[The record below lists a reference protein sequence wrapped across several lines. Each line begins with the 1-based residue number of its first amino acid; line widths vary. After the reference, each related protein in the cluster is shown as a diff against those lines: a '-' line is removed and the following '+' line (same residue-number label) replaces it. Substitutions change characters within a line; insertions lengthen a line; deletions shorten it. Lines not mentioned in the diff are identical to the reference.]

1 MYLDYDS
8 HVIRRRIYKVYIN
21 EASVPQN
28 ATNWTIKQNINNTS
42 LLNNNKLSS
51 EYGDEEFEL
60 SPQYIG
66 KVFYRNYK

>member
-42 LLNNNKLSS
+42 LLNNNKLNS
-51 EYGDEEFEL
+51 EYNDEESEL
-60 SPQYIG
+60 SP
-66 KVFYRNYK
+66 